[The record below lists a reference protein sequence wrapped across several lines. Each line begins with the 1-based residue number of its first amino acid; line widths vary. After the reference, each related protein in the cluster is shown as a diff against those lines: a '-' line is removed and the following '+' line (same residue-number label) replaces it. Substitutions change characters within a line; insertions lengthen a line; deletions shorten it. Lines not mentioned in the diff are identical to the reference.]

1 MKISNIQFLQAIFG
15 KQYQQAHVT
24 SFIEDPSNI
33 PTGSSGRCWAGGAYK
48 DIQLIPDSNQFYT
61 VSLFKP
67 DEQSKPNRRKANFI
81 ACYTIALD
89 DVKEKLPIEQ
99 VERLPPPSIVLK
111 SSLFSEQWLYLLTE
125 PCTDASKIDNLHDGL
140 ISNGLAPDGKDPGQK
155 GITRYLRLPEGCNT
169 KAKRIIENGGT
180 APICEV
186 VEWYPDR
193 RYTLKQLAEPFVV
206 DLDAPRADKR
216 VDGATTVSDHPLL
229 HTDAINIKKGISP
242 GRFDITCPWVN
253 GHTGGADNGSAV
265 FTNTDGTLGFKCH
278 HGSCESLTGAD
289 LLKLIETID
298 AGFNQ
303 RLKQWQT
310 MRAFSEVQQP
320 LLKTE
325 SPLELLISKCANG
338 DSISLRS
345 QMMSDKFILKELAI
359 QGQWTVLYAGPNT
372 GKTLLTLWMLK
383 ESVSDGELDGSKV
396 FYANCD
402 DTHRGNLQKL
412 EIAEQHGFNMLLPNI
427 KGFKPDTL
435 VATMAGLAEK
445 NEARGVVIL
454 LDTLKKFTDLMDKRV
469 ASQFGNVARE
479 FVSAGGTLICLAHV
493 NKHKS
498 AEGKSI
504 YTGTADIRDD
514 ADCVY
519 TIEHLGKTGETH
531 TVEFECIKSRGAV
544 ADKMTFQYSKGDGY
558 IGLFNSVKRLTHDDA
573 QIAQH
578 AVEEAEQHK
587 LDAEVIEAVKTA
599 LTNSVC
605 VKGEIVKF
613 TMETFDVSR
622 RGVHHVLDKYEG
634 RLWTA
639 EKGEKNTS
647 IYKMVEAP
655 PPPMSF
661 M

>member
-67 DEQSKPNRRKANFI
+67 DEQNKTNRRKANFT
-81 ACYTIALD
+81 ACYVIALD
-89 DVKEKLPIEQ
+89 DVREKLPIEQ

-265 FTNTDGTLGFKCH
+265 FTNTDGT
-278 HGSCESLTGAD
+278 A
-289 LLKLIETID
+289 
-298 AGFNQ
+298 
-303 RLKQWQT
+303 RL
-310 MRAFSEVQQP
+310 
-320 LLKTE
+320 
-325 SPLELLISKCANG
+325 
-338 DSISLRS
+338 
-345 QMMSDKFILKELAI
+345 
-359 QGQWTVLYAGPNT
+359 
-372 GKTLLTLWMLK
+372 
-383 ESVSDGELDGSKV
+383 
-396 FYANCD
+396 
-402 DTHRGNLQKL
+402 
-412 EIAEQHGFNMLLPNI
+412 
-427 KGFKPDTL
+427 
-435 VATMAGLAEK
+435 
-445 NEARGVVIL
+445 
-454 LDTLKKFTDLMDKRV
+454 
-469 ASQFGNVARE
+469 
-479 FVSAGGTLICLAHV
+479 
-493 NKHKS
+493 
-498 AEGKSI
+498 
-504 YTGTADIRDD
+504 
-514 ADCVY
+514 
-519 TIEHLGKTGETH
+519 
-531 TVEFECIKSRGAV
+531 
-544 ADKMTFQYSKGDGY
+544 
-558 IGLFNSVKRLTHDDA
+558 
-573 QIAQH
+573 
-578 AVEEAEQHK
+578 
-587 LDAEVIEAVKTA
+587 
-599 LTNSVC
+599 
-605 VKGEIVKF
+605 
-613 TMETFDVSR
+613 
-622 RGVHHVLDKYEG
+622 
-634 RLWTA
+634 
-639 EKGEKNTS
+639 
-647 IYKMVEAP
+647 
-655 PPPMSF
+655 
-661 M
+661 